1 MAISRLEGVCSGKEE
16 TQFMNAIQTAEHARA
31 LIDAYGEKAEAH
43 AARKASELRNSGEQ
57 QHAEACLQVRKAIK
71 QMRGSHVS

>member
-1 MAISRLEGVCSGKEE
+1 
-16 TQFMNAIQTAEHARA
+16 MNAIKTAEHARA

-43 AARKASELRNSGEQ
+43 AAKKANELRNSGEH
-57 QHAEACLQVRKAIK
+57 QHAEAWRQVRKAIM